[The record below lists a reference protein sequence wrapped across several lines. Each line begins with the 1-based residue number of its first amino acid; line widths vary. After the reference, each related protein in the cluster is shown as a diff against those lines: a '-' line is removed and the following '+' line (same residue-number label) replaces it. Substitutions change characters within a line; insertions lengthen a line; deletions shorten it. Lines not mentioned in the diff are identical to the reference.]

1 MAVPPGPPAAAPPE
15 DAAGV
20 LGPTPEPS
28 PEPLPEPPPEP
39 PDPPPQAA
47 TEAEAAPTPSVAA
60 SRMNVTR
67 DIFPKGISF
76 SPADTRIYAAGT
88 LPVLSRRGRLGD
100 KAVVE
105 DRGQDTANDGG

>member
-1 MAVPPGPPAAAPPE
+1 
-15 DAAGV
+15 
-20 LGPTPEPS
+20 
-28 PEPLPEPPPEP
+28 
-39 PDPPPQAA
+39 
-47 TEAEAAPTPSVAA
+47 
-60 SRMNVTR
+60 MNVTR